1 MHNFMRTYVV
11 KNWIRPV
18 SKIGVWCNLRF
29 GGKCWWDCN
38 NQIGNKKSVQ
48 SLLLLKL
55 FKTKK
60 TLIFIFENAEKVCIC
75 EKSTRF
81 KNRD

>member
-38 NQIGNKKSVQ
+38 NQIGNIGVSPEFAIV
-48 SLLLLKL
+48 
-55 FKTKK
+55 KT
-60 TLIFIFENAEKVCIC
+60 F
-75 EKSTRF
+75 
-81 KNRD
+81 